1 MESSQDTTPGAV
13 VFANFIGCLVFSRE
27 IQLLEYFFFL
37 LFVQIIEARVQI
49 SGFNRQEFTQPCAN

>member
-1 MESSQDTTPGAV
+1 MESSQDTTPSAV

-27 IQLLEYFFFL
+27 IRLLEYFFFL

-49 SGFNRQEFTQPCAN
+49 SGFNSQEFTQPCVN

>member
-1 MESSQDTTPGAV
+1 MESSQDTTPSAV

-27 IQLLEYFFFL
+27 IQLLEYFFL

-49 SGFNRQEFTQPCAN
+49 SGFNRQEFTHALTR